1 MITYSRDLGLK
12 PSVGFLFVFLRNV
25 IELLKCLI
33 QFVPL
38 TLYIVEFI
46 SNLAAIFQGCI
57 IFYCAV
63 KIDDL
68 SIHILVA
75 RGV

>member
-38 TLYIVEFI
+38 TLYIVEF
-46 SNLAAIFQGCI
+46 NLAAIFQGCI

-68 SIHILVA
+68 FIHILVA